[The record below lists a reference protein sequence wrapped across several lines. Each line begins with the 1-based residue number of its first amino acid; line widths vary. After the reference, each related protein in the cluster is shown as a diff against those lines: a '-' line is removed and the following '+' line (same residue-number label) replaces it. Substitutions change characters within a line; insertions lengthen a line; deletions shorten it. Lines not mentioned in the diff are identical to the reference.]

1 MSPNILSWIEYL
13 AKHGE
18 LQLVFQ
24 LVTKSRYKMNHVVS
38 PLLDK
43 PKVFL
48 QTHWGRMQG
57 STDEDVFVALSKFL
71 MSPNILSWIEYLAK
85 HGELQR

>member
-1 MSPNILSWIEYL
+1 
-13 AKHGE
+13 
-18 LQLVFQ
+18 
-24 LVTKSRYKMNHVVS
+24 MNHVVS

-57 STDEDVFVALSKFL
+57 APSQHIVDCLPGMEHQLQLSMFGKVL
-71 MSPNILSWIEYLAK
+71 NPAQDI
-85 HGELQR
+85 G